1 MNQNITFILSA
12 ALLSACA
19 KSPSTIRITN
29 EPAVAAVQAKSRSE
43 PIFYNGKTYTL
54 NFAPQASG
62 GYAMAVSPMTHKQ
75 EKDAVAVATSAL
87 RYYACKDS
95 QKSGLVNKPHFA
107 DSAWRMTAKCS

>member
-1 MNQNITFILSA
+1 MNRNILFIFTA

-19 KSPSTIRITN
+19 NSPSAVRITN
-29 EPAVAAVQAKSRSE
+29 EPTAAAAQAKPRSE

-54 NFAPQASG
+54 DFAPQAGG
-62 GYAMAVSPMTHKQ
+62 GYAMAVSPMTSKQ

-95 QKSGLVNKPHFA
+95 QQSSLMNKARFA
-107 DSAWRMTAKCS
+107 DNAWRMTAKCS